1 MCGWDTDCNV
11 GNVATIMGVRNGL
24 EGIEYEKWRK
34 PINDFLACSSVI
46 GSLNLMDIPF
56 GAVYIAKLAYA
67 VAGEKMPEPWG
78 EIAEKRIDSC
88 HFEFPGST
96 HAIHVRVDSLD
107 DGGRKK
113 YETSITNTDE
123 TAATGSRSLKFVAKP
138 VKPGENIY
146 IYKKTYYQPKDFSD
160 SRYDPSFS
168 PLVYPGQVLH
178 ASAYIPVYG
187 NEAQVSLYVKE
198 LRSGMIYE
206 SKKQELKKGEW
217 KTLEYQIPA
226 LEGGLLE
233 EVGICFHVDGAHMG
247 EIDFV
252 GMIDDL
258 YAEGAPDYSVE
269 FTREQEEVWT
279 GLHREISQFTKLKG
293 LMYLEDGELHLSCA
307 DFAEAYTGRHDWED
321 YSAEFTFT
329 PLTGANHMVNVRVQG
344 AIRSYAAGLLP
355 DGKIAILK
363 NDNGYRVLAE
373 APYAWENRTEYT
385 ITVKAV
391 GNTISV
397 IMNDK
402 EILKVTDEERPYLC
416 GSVGVS
422 MQNGSHDKY
431 RRIVVK
437 GV

>member
-1 MCGWDTDCNV
+1 M
-11 GNVATIMGVRNGL
+11 
-24 EGIEYEKWRK
+24 
-34 PINDFLACSSVI
+34 
-46 GSLNLMDIPF
+46 
-56 GAVYIAKLAYA
+56 
-67 VAGEKMPEPWG
+67 
-78 EIAEKRIDSC
+78 
-88 HFEFPGST
+88 
-96 HAIHVRVDSLD
+96 
-107 DGGRKK
+107 
-113 YETSITNTDE
+113 
-123 TAATGSRSLKFVAKP
+123 
-138 VKPGENIY
+138 
-146 IYKKTYYQPKDFSD
+146 
-160 SRYDPSFS
+160 
-168 PLVYPGQVLH
+168 LH

-187 NEAQVSLYVKE
+187 DEAQVSLYVKE

-269 FTREQEEVWT
+269 FAREQEEVWT

-373 APYAWENRTEYT
+373 APYAWENGTEYT

-397 IMNDK
+397 IMDDK
-402 EILKVTDEERPYLC
+402 EILKVTDEERPYLR